1 MPGEMHDALH
11 GLRQFRQPHIV
22 QIPAH
27 ECGAPAD
34 MCHRVFGT
42 MAFFGIA
49 NAPQI
54 ADVVKQRG
62 NGAAEASVV
71 SI

>member
-1 MPGEMHDALH
+1 
-11 GLRQFRQPHIV
+11 
-22 QIPAH
+22 
-27 ECGAPAD
+27 
-34 MCHRVFGT
+34 
-42 MAFFGIA
+42 MAFFDIA
-49 NAPQI
+49 NTPQI

>member
-1 MPGEMHDALH
+1 M
-11 GLRQFRQPHIV
+11 
-22 QIPAH
+22 PAH

-49 NAPQI
+49 NAPQMV
-54 ADVVKQRG
+54 DVVKQRG